1 MKGAPALSLP
11 SSPKSSLPLRCCAGF
26 MLPLISPQLVVMPL
40 THRTQE
46 GQDMDEEARQTFR
59 YLQYGT
65 KAAVA
70 FLLNLE
76 RKQGERKR
84 P

>member
-1 MKGAPALSLP
+1 MRLAYRKEPQVIYEGCSSALP
-11 SSPKSSLPLRCCAGF
+11 SILTKVLPA
-26 MLPLISPQLVVMPL
+26 SQLVVMPL

>member
-1 MKGAPALSLP
+1 MLERSPFHPHQSPSCLSGCCAVFI
-11 SSPKSSLPLRCCAGF
+11 LPLT
-26 MLPLISPQLVVMPL
+26 SPQLVVMPL